1 MQFPEIW
8 NFNLQGGYEFWKI
21 EKWFQTELLTLMRYK
36 LNYICYHPADVGYSN
51 KFLDVHFITD
61 KWQCHWLELK
71 KIKGDTFNVK
81 NFEDDQ
87 VTLLRELDFLNKEIA
102 RVGIYSIKNNE
113 YKILTF
119 SEIWD
124 NQSKVGSVK
133 IFNNK

>member
-1 MQFPEIW
+1 
-8 NFNLQGGYEFWKI
+8 
-21 EKWFQTELLTLMRYK
+21 
-36 LNYICYHPADVGYSN
+36 
-51 KFLDVHFITD
+51 
-61 KWQCHWLELK
+61 LK